1 MNFNKANPMK
11 TLTFLGSFLC
21 ISSLFAS
28 ACPDL
33 EDSKI
38 LYGGAQGKALFD
50 SGKEKIVALLCDRVK
65 KLGTGE
71 PSNAWIKG
79 FVEEAIAMR
88 AGIAQLSKSDDAHAF
103 GMLRARAPD
112 EHLVTPLHEARYL
125 PFKKEVLK
133 DMYARLSIS
142 GEWTQTG
149 STRTRLRVLA
159 PKDWILAAP
168 EGTVSDFTRFN
179 EILDV
184 DYLHEFI
191 SRGAFGTIGDK
202 SVSAYGLA
210 MTVQARMHQP
220 GVPFSPSIDP
230 AHLKPGLF
238 VQARLTPA
246 CRLLRLDV
254 EHQVAV
260 HDKQVWIPG
269 HGFMSLLPDEASTG
283 EEASLSLPLM
293 LLHTHSYFLPYL
305 EPNYVEALKSAAQGT
320 PDNQDDLITRVGR
333 FVRLWNLNTP
343 VARGS
348 AACADFM
355 MEGLFAGKGYKA
367 TFQDKQGLSLDHLCY
382 ATNSEDTF
390 LARFKEAITL
400 TPHP

>member
-1 MNFNKANPMK
+1 MK
-11 TLTFLGSFLC
+11 TLTFFGSLLC
-21 ISSLFAS
+21 ASSLFAS
-28 ACPDL
+28 ASWDL
-33 EDSKI
+33 GDSKI
-38 LYGGAQGKALFD
+38 IYGGNQGSTLFD
-50 SGKEKIVALLCDRVK
+50 SGKKQAVRLLGDRVK
-65 KLGTGE
+65 KLGASE
-71 PSNAWIKG
+71 PGDPWIKA
-79 FVEEAIAMR
+79 FVEDTITIR
-88 AGIAQLSKSDDAHAF
+88 AGIAQLSKSDDAPAF
-103 GMLRARAPD
+103 GTLRAHTPD
-112 EHLVTPLHEARYL
+112 EHLVTPLHETRYL
-125 PFKKEVLK
+125 PFKQDVLK
-133 DMYARLSIS
+133 DMYTRLATPGQWI
-142 GEWTQTG
+142 QAG

-159 PKDWILAAP
+159 PKDWILTAP

-179 EILDV
+179 EILDA

-210 MTVQARMHQP
+210 ITVQARMHQP
-220 GVPFSPSIDP
+220 GVPFSPPIDP
-230 AHLKPGLF
+230 AHLKPGHF
-238 VQARLTPA
+238 VQERLTPA

-283 EEASLSLPLM
+283 EEASPSLPLM
-293 LLHTHSYFLPYL
+293 LIHTHAYFLTYL
-305 EPNYVEALKSAAQGT
+305 EPTYVEALKSAAQGD
-320 PDNQDDLITRVGR
+320 PGNQDDLITRVGR

-382 ATNSEDTF
+382 VARDEEAF
-390 LARFKEAITL
+390 LARFKEAVTL